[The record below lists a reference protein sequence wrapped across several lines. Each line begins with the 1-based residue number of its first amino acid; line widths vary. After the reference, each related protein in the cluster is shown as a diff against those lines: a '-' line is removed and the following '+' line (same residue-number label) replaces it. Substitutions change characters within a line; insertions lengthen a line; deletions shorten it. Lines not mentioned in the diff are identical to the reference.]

1 MKRGILGGEG
11 GAVKAEQSRMAAAP
25 DASLLNF

>member
-11 GAVKAEQSRMAAAP
+11 GAVKATLSRI
-25 DASLLNF
+25 DADLLSNLLN